1 MLVTAG
7 MIETCLERAGL
18 HEIQIDG
25 AKDCVIEQ
33 VRRYSNGPC
42 ASRSLYLVSSGASH
56 RKPKTGQQ
64 YAAAI
69 LPELT
74 ECEDECA
81 PFYDILRSL
90 DHWDAQLKD
99 AIIDERPVS
108 ELADIGASVL
118 PHPFALYD
126 ANLNILMKTPEYVI
140 DCQNPDSNVPPASSA
155 ENLLLDED
163 YHTAAE
169 KTDPFYYHDVNGL
182 LYYCVNFHFDGAY
195 TARLVTRIQDSE
207 HLSSGEEQ
215 LVTHFA
221 SYISRALAYSRSLE
235 SIESKYTTLRQL
247 FRTLCE
253 QPAALPDADLVAYLT
268 PCGWSATDNLLI
280 VIFALEENAP
290 WNSAA
295 IYLGRQ
301 LERTTP
307 GTVALAKPQ
316 EITWIV
322 NLNLVQQSGTS
333 KREAITHVHR
343 TVSDL
348 CRDYACK
355 AGESQVFNAVAGLF
369 AHCEEA
375 RMALKL
381 GSAIDPSLWH
391 YRFADYRL
399 DHLLRYGTGTLEKHQ
414 LCHPALL
421 DLIRHDEQND
431 TEYATTLVS
440 FLRNNQSP
448 TPTAKA
454 LFIHRTSLLRRIE
467 RINKITA
474 LHLDDPDEVLHLLL
488 SARLLNL

>member
-1 MLVTAG
+1 MIVTAG
-7 MIETCLERAGL
+7 MIEACLERAGL
-18 HEIQIDG
+18 HDIQIVG
-25 AKDCVIEQ
+25 SQDCVVEQ
-33 VRRYSNGPC
+33 VRYYCNKPL
-42 ASRSLYLVSSGASH
+42 AQKTLYLVSAGTSY
-56 RKPKTGQQ
+56 RKPKAGQQ
-64 YAAAI
+64 YAVAI
-69 LPELT
+69 LPKPAG
-74 ECEDECA
+74 CEDECA

-90 DHWDAQLKD
+90 DQWDAQLKD
-99 AIIDERPVS
+99 AIIDERPIS
-108 ELADIGASVL
+108 ELADIGSSVL

-126 ANLNILMKTPEYVI
+126 TNLNILAKTSEYVI
-140 DCQNPDSNVPPASSA
+140 DYQNPDSNVPPASSA

-163 YHTAAE
+163 YHNAAQ
-169 KTDPFYYHDVNGL
+169 KTDPFYYHDANGL

-207 HLSSGEEQ
+207 RLTSGEEQ

-235 SIESKYTTLRQL
+235 SIESKYATLRQL

-253 QPAALPDADLVAYLT
+253 QPAALPDADLAAYLT
-268 PCGWSATDNLLI
+268 PCGWSVTDNLLV

-290 WNSAA
+290 WSSAA

-301 LERTTP
+301 LERTIP

-322 NLNLVQQSGTS
+322 NLNLVQESDVS

-343 TVSDL
+343 TISDL

-355 AGESQVFNAVAGLF
+355 AGESKTFDTVAGLF

-381 GSAIDPSLWH
+381 GNAIDPSLWH
-391 YRFADYRL
+391 YRFADYSL
-399 DHLLRYGTGTLEKHQ
+399 AHLLRYGTGNLEKHQ

-421 DLIRHDEQND
+421 DLIRHDEQNS
-431 TEYATTLVS
+431 TEYAPTLAS

-488 SARLLNL
+488 STRLLNL

>member
-1 MLVTAG
+1 MIVTAG
-7 MIETCLERAGL
+7 MIEACLERAGL
-18 HEIQIDG
+18 HGVQIDG
-25 AKDCVIEQ
+25 SKNCTIEQ
-33 VRRYSNGPC
+33 VRCYCNKPC
-42 ASRSLYLVSSGASH
+42 AQKTLYLVSAGTSYK
-56 RKPKTGQQ
+56 KPKAGQC
-64 YAAAI
+64 AIAI
-69 LPELT
+69 LPGSS

-81 PFYDILRSL
+81 PFYDILRNL
-90 DHWDAQLKD
+90 DRWDAQLKD

-140 DCQNPDSNVPPASSA
+140 DYQNPDSNVPPVSSA

-163 YHTAAE
+163 YHNAAA
-169 KTDPFYYHDVNGL
+169 KTDPFYYHDANGL

-215 LVTHFA
+215 LVAHFA
-221 SYISRALAYSRSLE
+221 SYVSRALAYSRSLE
-235 SIESKYTTLRQL
+235 SIESKYATLRQL

-253 QPAALPDADLVAYLT
+253 QPTALPDADLAAYLT
-268 PCGWSATDNLLI
+268 PCGWNATDNLLV

-301 LERTTP
+301 LERTLS
-307 GTVALAKPQ
+307 GTIALAKPQ

-322 NLNLVQQSGTS
+322 NLSLMQRSDIS

-343 TVSDL
+343 TISDL

-355 AGESQVFNAVAGLF
+355 AGESHIFDTVANIY
-369 AHCEEA
+369 AYCEEA
-375 RMALKL
+375 HMALKL
-381 GSAIDPSLWH
+381 GNAIDPSLWH
-391 YRFADYRL
+391 YRFADYCL
-399 DHLLRYGTGTLEKHQ
+399 AHLLRYGTGNLEKHQ

-421 DLIRHDEQND
+421 ELIRYDEQNG
-431 TEYATTLVS
+431 TEYAPTLAS